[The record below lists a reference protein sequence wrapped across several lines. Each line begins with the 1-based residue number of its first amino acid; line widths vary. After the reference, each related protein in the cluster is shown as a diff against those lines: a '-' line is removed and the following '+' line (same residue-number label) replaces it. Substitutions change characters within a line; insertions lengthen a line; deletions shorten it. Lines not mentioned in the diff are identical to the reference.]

1 MTLAV
6 GRLAAWARTAGWMG
20 LVLLVTACAT
30 PRQPEAR
37 DGESAWAGR
46 LALRVDTEPVQ
57 SVSGGFT
64 LQGSPAEGTLLL
76 TSPLGTA
83 VASVN
88 WSSEKA
94 QWRQG
99 DQVIT
104 KATLDELTREL
115 GGSALPVA
123 ALFAWL
129 RGQSLEAD
137 GWAADLSRH
146 AEGRIT
152 ARRTHPLPSAEL
164 RLIVQP

>member
-1 MTLAV
+1 MTLV
-6 GRLAAWARTAGWMG
+6 TGRLGAWVRGAAWAFLAM
-20 LVLLVTACAT
+20 LMTACAT
-30 PRQPEAR
+30 PGQPVSRE
-37 DGESAWAGR
+37 GESAWAGR

-64 LQGSPAEGTLLL
+64 LQGSPLEGTLLL

-88 WSSEKA
+88 WSAAMA

-104 KATLDELTREL
+104 KPSLNELTAEL
-115 GGSALPVA
+115 GGTALPVA

-129 RGQSLEAD
+129 NGQALEAD